1 MKSLYI
7 TAAAVL
13 FTLTATAQLY
23 SSGNNTINGNNV
35 GIGTNSP
42 SKRLEINSN
51 YDPNQPTCMNCPIPS
66 KPGLRFSTSLV
77 GAINPTTHYWDID
90 ATQDL
95 SINFK
100 TNNGSFNEVMT
111 MNEDDVKL
119 KTDEAYLTN
128 DVVARSNNGAA
139 GSTASLSFASRY
151 DAAANQWTTV
161 GGNNIGS
168 AIIARSGG
176 GIEFITGI
184 SSQGSTEDALVIKSN
199 GNVGIGVAN
208 PNDKLVIGDGDLRI
222 DDGDLTVSEGRLVV
236 GNGTQNN
243 FEVNDDG
250 YVVAREILVDVNEAI
265 PDYVFDEQYPLMPL
279 EQLKAYIAQHK
290 HLPNI
295 PSAAEYADKGGIEV
309 GELSRLLLEKQEETL
324 LYILDLEERLKKVES
339 QKAE

>member
-1 MKSLYI
+1 
-7 TAAAVL
+7 
-13 FTLTATAQLY
+13 
-23 SSGNNTINGNNV
+23 
-35 GIGTNSP
+35 
-42 SKRLEINSN
+42 LEISSN
-51 YDPNQPTCMNCPIPS
+51 YDPNQPTCISCPTPT

-90 ATQDL
+90 ASQDL
-95 SINFK
+95 SFNFK

-111 MNEDDVKL
+111 MNEDEVKL
-119 KTDEAYLTN
+119 TTDEAYLT
-128 DVVARSNNGAA
+128 DDIIARSSGTMT
-139 GSTASLSFASRY
+139 GSTATLSFASRF
-151 DAAANQWTTV
+151 DGAANQWTTV
-161 GGNNIGS
+161 GNNNIGS
-168 AIIARSGG
+168 AIVARSGG

-184 SSQGSTEDALVIKSN
+184 SAQGSTDDALVIKSN

-208 PNDKLVIGDGDLRI
+208 PNAKLVVGDGDLRI
-222 DDGDLTVSEGRLVV
+222 DEGDLRVSEGRLVV